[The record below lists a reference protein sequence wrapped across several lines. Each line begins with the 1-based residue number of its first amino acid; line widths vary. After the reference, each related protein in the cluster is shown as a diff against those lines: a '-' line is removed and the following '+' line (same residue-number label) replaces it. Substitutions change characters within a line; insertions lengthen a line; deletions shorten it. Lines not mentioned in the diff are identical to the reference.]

1 LRRAPWLLLLCL
13 AIFWPVAA
21 GAAPESGLST
31 GEVAATGLS
40 IQQLRIQ
47 VMPEFD
53 DPRVLVI
60 AQGRLSAPDTEFPL
74 AVTFRVPQGA
84 QINQMAVMNMMT
96 GGTRPQPFE
105 VQPDEDDSRWSLVTY
120 TLDDAHFFYE
130 YYYNP
135 LGRGTEKLFTFALNS
150 LQPITDL
157 LLEIQQPLA
166 AQQFALG
173 SAPASTRFDEVMG
186 FTYHQFPVGTLAAGE
201 DTEVAVSY
209 IKTDPAPS
217 LSRDQVVMLGMQ
229 GSESTTELIS
239 AEMVD
244 GQARSAVPIWI
255 FASLG
260 AVTCAGVALVVW
272 YRARQDSATLAPA
285 LEASRGSFCFS
296 CGTSLKAGAQ
306 FCHHCGMPSRVAV
319 A

>member
-1 LRRAPWLLLLCL
+1 LLLCL
-13 AIFWPVAA
+13 VILWPVTIQ
-21 GAAPESGLST
+21 AAPESGPSG
-31 GEVAATGLS
+31 GEVAATDLT
-40 IQQLRIQ
+40 IQQLRVQ

-60 AQGRLSAPDTEFPL
+60 AQGRLSAPDIALPL

-96 GGTRPQPFE
+96 GGTRPQPFD
-105 VQPDEDDSRWSLVTY
+105 VQADEGDSRWSLVTY
-120 TLDDAHFFYE
+120 TLDNAHFFYE

-150 LQPITDL
+150 LQPIADL
-157 LLEIQQPLA
+157 LIEIQQPLA

-173 SAPASTRFDEVMG
+173 SAPTSTRFDETMG
-186 FTYHQFPVGTLAAGE
+186 FTYHQFPVGALAAGV
-201 DTEVAVSY
+201 DAEVVVSY
-209 IKTDPAPS
+209 TKTDPAPS

-229 GSESTTELIS
+229 GQDSTMELLS
-239 AEMVD
+239 PKLVD
-244 GQARSAVPIWI
+244 GQADTAVPIWI
-255 FASLG
+255 FALLG
-260 AVTCAGVALVVW
+260 VVTFSGVALAVW
-272 YRARQDSATLAPA
+272 YHARRDSATLAPA

-296 CGTSLKAGAQ
+296 CGTQLKVDAQ
-306 FCHHCGMPSRVAV
+306 FCHRCGMPSSRVAL